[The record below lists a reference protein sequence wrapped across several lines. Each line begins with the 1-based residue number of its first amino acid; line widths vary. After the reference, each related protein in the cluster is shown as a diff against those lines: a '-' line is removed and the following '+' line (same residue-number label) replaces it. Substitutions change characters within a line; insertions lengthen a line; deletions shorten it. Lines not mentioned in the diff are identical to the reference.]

1 MQDIVESRIKVMAQL
16 LPENIRRIY
25 LAFEAEAL
33 GYGGL
38 TLISRLTGVSFTTL
52 RTGVKEL
59 KDGTIETLVQNY
71 NASSSERPF
80 RERAPGAGRPSAPAA
95 ASRSKAA

>member
-33 GYGGL
+33 GYGG
-38 TLISRLTGVSFTTL
+38 
-52 RTGVKEL
+52 
-59 KDGTIETLVQNY
+59 
-71 NASSSERPF
+71 ASGNF
-80 RERAPGAGRPSAPAA
+80 VG
-95 ASRSKAA
+95 